1 MIIEILLRWFVVA
14 NTIEAEED
22 KGNGNSNSNSYYQ
35 IGKIDSLKRI
45 NNQNTKAENIPQ
57 NPTTKSML
65 RYNTSSYLWV
75 VYFVSL
81 HPPYNCIVVTTPSYR
96 MAKGATFQNQ

>member
-14 NTIEAEED
+14 NIIEAED
-22 KGNGNSNSNSYYQ
+22 KGSGNGTSNSNSYYQ

-45 NNQNTKAENIPQ
+45 NNQNTKEENIPQ

-81 HPPYNCIVVTTPSYR
+81 LPPYC
-96 MAKGATFQNQ
+96 

>member
-14 NTIEAEED
+14 NIIEAED
-22 KGNGNSNSNSYYQ
+22 KGSGNGTSNSNSNSYYQ

-45 NNQNTKAENIPQ
+45 NNQNTKEENIPQ

-81 HPPYNCIVVTTPSYR
+81 HPPYC
-96 MAKGATFQNQ
+96 